1 MVAIT
6 KDAGAFVTTRR
17 HHNIANVMEL
27 PRQWAKRYV
36 LRQKLAT
43 MDSHLLR
50 DIGWDVYEAR
60 IEVAKPFWKA

>member
-1 MVAIT
+1 
-6 KDAGAFVTTRR
+6 
-17 HHNIANVMEL
+17 MEL

-60 IEVAKPFWKA
+60 IEAAKPFWKA

>member
-6 KDAGAFVTTRR
+6 KDAGAFAPTRR
-17 HHNIANVMEL
+17 HHNTVSVMDL

-50 DIGWDVYEAR
+50 DIGWDVYEAHQ
-60 IEVAKPFWKA
+60 ESVKPFWKA